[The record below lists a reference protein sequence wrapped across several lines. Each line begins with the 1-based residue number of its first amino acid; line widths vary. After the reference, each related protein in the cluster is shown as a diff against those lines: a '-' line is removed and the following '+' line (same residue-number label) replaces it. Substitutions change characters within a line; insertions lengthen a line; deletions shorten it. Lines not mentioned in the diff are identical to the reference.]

1 MSPDHE
7 LARRMAEDLAEIER
21 TSMPY
26 GKFGP
31 AFHPPNGVPIYDLP
45 AEYLSWFAHKADG
58 FPKGK
63 LGRLMEI
70 VYHMKADGSDL
81 AFEPMRRRAG
91 GRVSL
96 RTERQRH
103 FEIGGEPG

>member
-1 MSPDHE
+1 MSSDNE
-7 LARRMAEDLAEIER
+7 IARRMAEDLAEIER
-21 TSMPY
+21 TCMPY

-31 AFHPPNGVPIYDLP
+31 QFHPPSGVPIYDLP
-45 AEYLSWFAHKADG
+45 AEYLSWFAHKPDG

-70 VYHMKADGSDL
+70 VYHMKADGSDM

-96 RTERQRH
+96 RTERQRS
-103 FEIGGEPG
+103 FEIGDA

>member
-1 MSPDHE
+1 
-7 LARRMAEDLAEIER
+7 MAEDLAEIER
-21 TSMPY
+21 TCMPY

-31 AFHPPNGVPIYDLP
+31 QFHPPHGVPLYDLP
-45 AEYLSWFAHKADG
+45 AEYLSWFAHKPDG
-58 FPKGK
+58 FPKGR

-70 VYHMKADGSDL
+70 VYHMKADGSDM

-96 RTERQRH
+96 RTERQRS
-103 FEIGGEPG
+103 FDVGDG